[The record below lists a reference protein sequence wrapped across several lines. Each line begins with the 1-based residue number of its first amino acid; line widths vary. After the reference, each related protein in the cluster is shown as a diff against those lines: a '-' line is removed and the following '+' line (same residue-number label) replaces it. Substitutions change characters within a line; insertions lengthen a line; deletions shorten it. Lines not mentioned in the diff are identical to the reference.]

1 MGCYIMFSKF
11 EKNKKITLR
20 IVMLYSFI
28 SFLWIFIT
36 DWINDTLLKSII
48 YYGRNWAPIIKGWIF
63 VVLSSLL
70 FYKILQHSI
79 RSIAESEERYRK
91 LVELSPETIF
101 VHKMGEIVYVNN
113 AGVQLV
119 GAKDPK
125 EIIGRSILD
134 FIPTEEHKN
143 IEKRIVEVQKEGKR
157 ELEQQQIILPNNKKI
172 FLETIAFKTTFK
184 GEEAVQV
191 IAIDITMRKEAEARA
206 NFLSY
211 YDTITGLPNRTL
223 INKIINNALS
233 RAQKGNLILAVMFLD
248 LDRFKIINNTLGY
261 NFGDRLIKEVSIIL
275 TKAIPNDNI
284 IARYNGD
291 EFIILLEDTSSN
303 QASKLAQDIIK
314 KLSNPIILEDKQFFI
329 SPSIGIS
336 LCPPNG
342 DTAETL
348 IKNANTAMSLAK
360 ESGGNDYH
368 FYNSELDKKN
378 NRIMQIETGL
388 RRALDNNEFK
398 IMYQPKVDL
407 SSGKLIGTEA
417 LLRWESPEYGFVSPS
432 EFIPIAEKTGLI
444 IKIGE
449 WVLENACKQNEIWFS
464 KGIKLKVAVNVSAYQ
479 FHQSD
484 FINAVKRILKE
495 SKLDPEYLEL
505 EITESIVEDIEDAKL
520 ILNKLKSL
528 GIYLSVDD
536 FGTGY
541 SSLSHLKHFPIDY
554 LKIDKSFI
562 KELLEDSN
570 NKAIVKTI
578 IEMGHNLNYKVI
590 AEGIENEKQLS
601 YLKKMNCH
609 YGQGYLFSKPLS
621 VENMTRMALSL
632 ME

>member
-449 WVLENACKQNEIWFS
+449 WVLENACKQNKIWFS

-528 GIYLSVDD
+528 GIYISVDD